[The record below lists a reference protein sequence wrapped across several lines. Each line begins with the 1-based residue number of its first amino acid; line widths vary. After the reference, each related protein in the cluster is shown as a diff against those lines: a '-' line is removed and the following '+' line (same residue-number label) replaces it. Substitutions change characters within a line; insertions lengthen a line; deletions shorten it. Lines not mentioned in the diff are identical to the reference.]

1 MKKCLH
7 LFLTITLLL
16 FFQCS
21 KEDPKPEASMID
33 SSAQRLPAQY
43 QSLIG
48 LEFGPDSFPAGYQ
61 EHTGYVMGFIEGDEY
76 IIDHVSQES
85 TELVWFCKLTHRDE
99 EGRPFL
105 RILDALILPKFNP
118 NEQLYLG
125 TCSYKDMEDPEIVA
139 FIKVIQNELETKVVK
154 AWRANRQT
162 KIFEEISTEHVICVD
177 ESFYL

>member
-1 MKKCLH
+1 MKKH
-7 LFLTITLLL
+7 FYFFLILGLIL
-16 FFQCS
+16 CFGCG
-21 KEDPKPEASMID
+21 KGEPEPGVSMTD
-33 SSAQRLPAQY
+33 SSAHRLPAQY
-43 QSLIG
+43 QSIIG
-48 LEFGPDSFPAGYQ
+48 LEFGPDNFPTGFQ

-105 RILDALILPKFNP
+105 RILDALILPQLNP

-139 FIKVIQNELETKVVK
+139 IIKQIQNELETKVIQ

-162 KIFEEISTEHVICVD
+162 KIFEEISNEYVRCVD
-177 ESFYL
+177 ESIYL

>member
-1 MKKCLH
+1 MKKRSH
-7 LFLTITLLL
+7 LFLILALIL
-16 FFQCS
+16 FLHCGR
-21 KEDPKPEASMID
+21 EEPKPEISVMD
-33 SSAQRLPAQY
+33 SIALRLPTQY
-43 QSLIG
+43 QPLIG
-48 LEFGPDSFPAGYQ
+48 LEFGPDSFPTGFQ

-76 IIDHVSQES
+76 IIDHVSQGT

-105 RILDALILPKFNP
+105 KILDALILPQFNP

-139 FIKVIQNELETKVVK
+139 IIKTIQNELKTEVVK

-162 KIFEEISTEHVICVD
+162 KIFEEISSEHVVCVD
-177 ESFYL
+177 ESIYL